1 MVLTK
6 ETDGTGTKVILELRK
21 ISSLEVMSRVQIS
34 QIPADYSLMGD
45 IESGWLFVVSQK
57 VS

>member
-34 QIPADYSLMGD
+34 QIPADYRLMGD
-45 IESGWLFVVSQK
+45 IESGELFVVSQK